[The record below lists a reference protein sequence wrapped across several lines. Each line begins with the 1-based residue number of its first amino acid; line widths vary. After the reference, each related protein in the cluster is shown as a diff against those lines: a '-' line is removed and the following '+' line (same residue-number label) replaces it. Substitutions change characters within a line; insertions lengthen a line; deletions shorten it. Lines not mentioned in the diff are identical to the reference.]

1 MTKTLSAAMLLFTVI
16 AAPLAQASSTHHG
29 GRAHSLNNFRGA
41 YDQLGV
47 PSYESRWN
55 VDNQRFDPSRPG
67 DLDPSFNPA
76 GS

>member
-1 MTKTLSAAMLLFTVI
+1 MTKTLGAAMLLFTVI

-29 GRAHSLNNFRGA
+29 RTHSLKDFRAA

-47 PSYESRWN
+47 PSSEGRWN
-55 VDNQRFDPSRPG
+55 VDNHRFDPSRPG
-67 DLDPSFNPA
+67 DLDPSFNPS